1 MLYSFLDPI
10 NLATIAWLGIYVIF
24 LGLFFSA
31 GVIIMTVYLKLN
43 PLKPINEDIPE
54 SLMERATMTSS
65 PTPCTTSTVHP
76 IVKV

>member
-10 NLATIAWLGIYVIF
+10 NLATIAWLGIYVVF

-31 GVIIMTVYLKLN
+31 GGIIMTIYIKLN
-43 PLKPINEDIPE
+43 PLKPINEDAPE
-54 SLMERATMTSS
+54 NLMERAAMTSP